1 MDVIRTF
8 DSTVD
13 NFMSTFLRKPTLI
26 RGAIHLILI
35 LYAARIAP
43 KPPQVVLDL
52 FENQYFKLFFFAL
65 ILWTAQF
72 SPSTSLLIAVAFMVT
87 MNYFGQKA
95 LWEFMENVETTT
107 PPTAPSKEVALETS
121 AAIVENQME
130 QPPVVQS
137 VTQGSETI
145 VVQPTVIQTPD
156 GPTVQT
162 PTVVVAPAVVT
173 NQQGETMLVKPDVTV
188 VEVPQEAAATAAASA
203 APVVAPE
210 QQSAVEAVST
220 LAAAAASE
228 QPASPQVV
236 AELAQ
241 TAVAAA
247 TTSEAKE
254 AVDQLAQQ
262 AVKAEAAPAQEI
274 KITAMTAIQDIA
286 GQQPVQQP
294 APEAGCYPIRRYDMS
309 QVTPF
314 SFNDSYGSF

>member
-13 NFMSTFLRKPTLI
+13 NFMSTFLKKPTLI
-26 RGAIHLILI
+26 KGAIHLILI

-72 SPSTSLLIAVAFMVT
+72 SPSTSLLIAVAFLVT

-121 AAIVENQME
+121 AAIVENQID

-137 VTQGSETI
+137 VTQGQETI
-145 VVQPTVIQTPD
+145 VIQPTVVQTPE

-162 PTVVVAPAVVT
+162 PTVVVAPAVVS
-173 NQQGETMLVKPDVTV
+173 NEQGETMLVKPDVTV
-188 VEVPQEAAATAAASA
+188 VEIPPQQPTPTAV
-203 APVVAPE
+203 PVVAPE

-241 TAVAAA
+241 TATAAA
-247 TTSEAKE
+247 TTTEAKE

-262 AVKAEAAPAQEI
+262 AVKAEAAPTEEI
-274 KITAMTAIQDIA
+274 KITAMTAIQDIS
-286 GQQPVQQP
+286 GQQPTQQP
-294 APEAGCYPIRRYDMS
+294 LPEAGCYPIRRYDMS
-309 QVTPF
+309 KVSPF
-314 SFNDSYGSF
+314 SMNDTYGSF